1 MGVPVGLEVAVALLV
16 AVPVGVGAAVSLLE
30 KKRLPELL
38 AEGPSVDEAV
48 GEALTTE
55 KVTEAIMPKPVLL
68 ASEDQEI
75 VR

>member
-1 MGVPVGLEVAVALLV
+1 VWGVGV

-38 AEGPSVDEAV
+38 AEGPSVNEAV

>member
-1 MGVPVGLEVAVALLV
+1 M
-16 AVPVGVGAAVSLLE
+16 PVGVGAAVSLLE

-38 AEGPSVDEAV
+38 AEGPSVNEAV